1 MHGTRLGL
9 ASFRGSP
16 VWKAL
21 NEAVNEADFGVEG
34 QFLLDEEHP
43 ELAPS
48 AAADCGAFRVVS
60 AVAVRAAMR
69 SRRRVTASFGW
80 SKLMKDKAMMKCGY
94 SSWGGCATSVRNQL

>member
-16 VWKAL
+16 AWKAL

-43 ELAPS
+43 ELAL
-48 AAADCGAFRVVS
+48 CGGRLRGVPGRVGGRS
-60 AVAVRAAMR
+60 EGGDALPEEGHRLVRMEQANEGQGDDEV
-69 SRRRVTASFGW
+69 RVLLVGW
-80 SKLMKDKAMMKCGY
+80 
-94 SSWGGCATSVRNQL
+94 VRNERP